1 MTARLDQSRA
11 PRAVA
16 HGAGR
21 RTLRLALVLLPC
33 ACSVGQGDG
42 YVRSELL
49 RVRECYEGRFDLDP
63 NFFAANPFKD
73 TLTIR
78 IQRGE
83 QDVQVSDGLTLLVND
98 VPGIRRERLGVPL
111 PLGLPVGVAPL
122 GFPLPDAPS
131 PPAASLSLYLNNSCR
146 SQNSLLMAYEGEVT
160 FTNLFSGDLNEENS
174 VDRLTEGT
182 LWARVIDPRE
192 ALPATPGQPGPAF
205 VFPEERASYIDAG
218 FNFVFHRGTPA
229 QPFP

>member
-1 MTARLDQSRA
+1 MSYWRLASRGRA
-11 PRAVA
+11 PWASW
-16 HGAGR
+16 
-21 RTLRLALVLLPC
+21 LARWLLGPLLLVPC
-33 ACSVGQGDG
+33 ACSVGSGEG

-49 RVRECYEGRFDLDP
+49 RVRECYEGRFDLNPD
-63 NFFAANPFKD
+63 FFAANPFQD

-78 IQRGE
+78 VQRGE
-83 QDVQVSDGLTLLVND
+83 QDLQVSDGLTLLVND
-98 VPGIRRERLGVPL
+98 VPNVRSRLGTPL
-111 PLGLPVGVAPL
+111 PLGLPVGVSPL
-122 GFPLPDAPS
+122 GFPVPDVPN

-192 ALPATPGQPGPAF
+192 AVAGTADAGGPAF
-205 VFPEERASYIDAG
+205 VFPEERASYIEAW